1 MRMTLKRLTAWMLT
15 LMMIVSCVPASAV
28 EGSVF
33 DYSASTSAYDV
44 MPLSD
49 GEENITVTFVIDKSE
64 YTNDPDSGGSHVR
77 STAAIEGGELTYT
90 LKEIDTGEDYVV
102 TGTGTVCSYSIPAG
116 TSLSE
121 NGYSFPPLTPADAG
135 EGSRYSYN
143 SLLSW
148 VTAGK
153 MVCHVDTVFNENTT
167 LYLQLF
173 ETGSTVYSINFV
185 CSDDGHSY
193 MSIGNLAMGQALS
206 QERIDAATSAANA
219 YNKSWCNYGIKSG
232 QQIAKWQF
240 KVTATGEMVD
250 LKAGT
255 PIAEAYVNEQYG
267 NSIRAYAV
275 WEDIPST
282 VTATFQYASS
292 YDETTGDP
300 VYTTVE
306 SRELNAGDALGT
318 LPDMT
323 ELTPEGSTFI
333 GWQYADADGN
343 LMYATAETV
352 INADTTYTAV
362 FGTLVTATF
371 KYVTCDEE
379 TDTDVEQ
386 IIETRQLNAGDALGT
401 LPDMSAYENPLWV
414 LAGWY
419 NEADAESEEIEYIT
433 AETVITENATYIA
446 EFSYPECGYVTL
458 IDILPDGSIRDGIE
472 PNISL
477 PVGMTIAEGIAAN
490 EEYDG
495 FVLTDDTLASAC
507 IWRTADGELADLTEV
522 VTAETDISLYTYT
535 YQIILTLNPN
545 TAAEAEGIMTLS
557 LVETETNEDTGVITM
572 TITAREGETL
582 TEEQLTVNGTDLTQ
596 YAWTD
601 SEGNPVDLQ
610 ALTTTGVTES
620 ITATSD
626 GTLAAVEHTVTLNLT
641 RDGEVV
647 THVVTVKE
655 GEKPTAADFVMA
667 DGTDLM
673 LYTWTDA
680 NNAAVTLQNLITN
693 GVTEN
698 ITLTSDGTLTGVES
712 RTGTISFYVCI
723 DDVWVRLPESGTMT
737 AYWLNNSWYLTSAQ
751 LQSVYGKFGFTGMES
766 GTTTYFPHCTGN
778 GTLWGDRATYESNGT
793 VYSPLVNNYS
803 NGPSCEVYYTPGSV
817 ITSSKSAN
825 DAKAGNSFYTVTVSD
840 PGQLVY
846 EESDLPPVQYVF
858 TGHSAEVVDL
868 VLKENVVW
876 TCTGK
881 DGTSIQAN
889 TTGDGFAITS
899 VTQPYVITPEPVLLA
914 DKVLVEYD
922 VNLPGPAADEEYA
935 SPAVEGKPLHY
946 TDYLDPNGTHTVLA
960 LEPDTYFYT
969 SGKYLV
975 EATFLGW
982 AVNGDTTTEN
992 LLDPGDTLTL
1002 AFYAGQTVTLTAQ
1015 WGERAGAATGSSMVN
1030 FFVSLEA
1037 VSEGTTEWTGN
1048 TETNKFTKSVY
1059 ATDCGVT
1066 GLQVMAN
1073 SELYPGGA
1081 EPIGQETHYF
1091 VLGGTSGTDLNAN
1104 HDLITSELSTGF
1116 TWQNSAGDSFTF
1128 QASFPSDE
1136 TVLRNVRTMIDNG
1149 TEITINGHKIT
1160 SEELTTTNFTIK
1172 WYVYKVSNVDGW
1184 HIDGILVAKSGEM
1197 IVTKTFAGDEA
1208 AISAIKTNFTID
1220 VASESAPV
1228 HPNAG
1233 LQITNATSVSGNTYT
1248 WKVPVDQYYDYT
1260 VTENYYIYDVDLA
1273 TYKAQYRVRNS
1284 NTASQNK
1291 GWTSYSSS
1299 SNITVTGRGYNETDN
1314 ERLQVD
1320 FLNTYTAPGTVV
1332 VQKIDAVTGN
1342 LMPNVS
1348 FKIGGTT
1355 TAGATL
1361 QMYHVQ
1367 GSHYSADSTFGGTLT
1382 DTITTDASGQAYLW
1396 IGGGDYWLEE
1406 VVPDGYDDPGR
1417 ITVTLEG
1424 ESETSY
1430 KVIAIKNPSAGENGE
1445 NTEKFLAI
1453 GGSDNLTLI
1462 VKNYSRLIDLTV
1474 TKNWLDGENKPVT
1487 IQLYRDGNPLGTDYT
1502 VTFDGTTDSKETSAW
1517 SCTFTGLPLYADGG
1531 LAQYTIRE
1539 EKIGDFSYSDEYLAS
1554 GGYLYYNV
1562 TYSDMKYLDGEVE
1575 TDDMTA
1581 VDTIALEVSNERRHG
1596 SLVIAKVDESGSAL
1610 AGATFALYDA
1620 ADVGSITS
1628 KDALSGFDPE
1638 YTATSAA
1645 NGTVDFGDVEAGRY
1659 YMIEQSAP
1667 TGYTGSDLLYFI
1679 QFDGLNSKMFYY
1691 ATSTD
1696 ETGTVTGSWT
1706 STAKRVTNTSV
1717 TVDIPVTKKWV
1728 DNDNEFGR
1736 RPNSINV
1743 TLTGTDSDGKVV
1755 STQTVTLTAD
1765 NSDSNL
1771 GAGGTAQQSD
1781 TWIYTFRDLPQYAS
1795 GKVVTYTVSESVIA
1809 GYTPVYDQATHTITN
1824 TLAQNLSFTVSKL
1837 VEGNFADKKKA
1848 FNFTAVA
1855 YNAAGDEVARQTFT
1869 LAHGGSKIIENLPYG
1884 AYIVVTEEPDGYTA
1898 QYALGQERT
1907 DGASYTSGVLL
1918 DSAQG
1923 VTFINTKNVTIETGV
1938 DLDGL
1943 PYTMLLL
1950 GAAGLGLIW
1959 LMTARRRRN
1968 EN

>member
-1 MRMTLKRLTAWMLT
+1 MTLKRLTAWMLT

-572 TITAREGETL
+572 TITAREGEQL
-582 TEEQLTVNGTDLTQ
+582 TENDFIVNGTDLTQ

-601 SEGNPVDLQ
+601 SEGNAVDLR
-610 ALTTTGVTES
+610 ALTTTGVTGS

-626 GTLAAVEHTVTLNLT
+626 GTLAAADEFTLTFNLT
-641 RDGEVV
+641 RGDEMTTYTVTKAAGEVF
-647 THVVTVKE
+647 
-655 GEKPTAADFVMA
+655 AATDFV
-667 DGTDLM
+667 
-673 LYTWTDA
+673 
-680 NNAAVTLQNLITN
+680 VN
-693 GVTEN
+693 GVDLIAYAWTEN
-698 ITLTSDGTLTGVES
+698 DVVLPLTSLVGTTLTADRTLESDGTLTSSSLTEHPNHWVN
-712 RTGTISFYVCI
+712 FYVFV
-723 DDVWVRLPESGTMT
+723 DNQRELVSSQSVVDFVGTF
-737 AYWLNNSWYLTSAQ
+737 NSSTRHALSANT
-751 LQSVYGKFGFTGMES
+751 LESVYGAYGFSADSLTDGNQSFAHVDS
-766 GTTTYFPHCTGN
+766 GGSTIWVCTADEVDGSVYVPTVLHEGN
-778 GTLWGDRATYESNGT
+778 VD
-793 VYSPLVNNYS
+793 
-803 NGPSCEVYYTPGSV
+803 VYYLPKQTLAGSASY
-817 ITSSKSAN
+817 TAHSA
-825 DAKAGNSFYTVTVSD
+825 ANSFYTVTVSD
-840 PGQLVY
+840 VAGIVYTADELPERTITLTGGTTSMTVEAPPEGMSWVCEGQDDSIEDNY
-846 EESDLPPVQYVF
+846 
-858 TGHSAEVVDL
+858 TVVD
-868 VLKENVVW
+868 N
-876 TCTGK
+876 
-881 DGTSIQAN
+881 
-889 TTGDGFAITS
+889 GDGSITYTFTNIS
-899 VTQPYVITPEPVLLA
+899 EPYVIKIEGAV
-914 DKVLVEYD
+914 KVAYD
-922 VNLPGPAADEEYA
+922 
-935 SPAVEGKPLHY
+935 
-946 TDYLDPNGTHTVLA
+946 LA
-960 LEPDTYFYT
+960 LPQTPADTEYGTPKVMGVSDYSEILEIADADTYTVKAPAPTSYFYKY
-969 SGKYLV
+969 GKYLG

-982 AVNGDTTTEN
+982 ALNGDTTN
-992 LLDPGDTLTL
+992 LIQPGTVIDLSD
-1002 AFYAGQTVTLTAQ
+1002 YDGQSVTLTAQ
-1015 WGERAGAATGSSMVN
+1015 WQQELGGTASIWNSTMLN
-1030 FFVSLEA
+1030 FFVALNA
-1037 VSEGTTEWTGN
+1037 VSEGTEAWEGN
-1048 TETNKFTKSVY
+1048 TDTSYFTQSVY
-1059 ATDCGVT
+1059 TTDSGVT
-1066 GLQVMAN
+1066 GAQVIVSDNHN
-1073 SELYPGGA
+1073 SNQIY
-1081 EPIGQETHYF
+1081 Y
-1091 VLGGTSGTDLNAN
+1091 LGGTSGTDLNAN
-1104 HDLITSELSTGF
+1104 HDLIVSALSAGYTHTSEVDGQEYVAT
-1116 TWQNSAGDSFTF
+1116 
-1128 QASFPSDE
+1128 ASFPSDE
-1136 TVLRNVRTMIDNG
+1136 TVLRNVRQMIESG
-1149 TEITINGHKIT
+1149 SATIKINERVI
-1160 SEELTTTNFTIK
+1160 SAEEMTTANFTVK
-1172 WYVYKVSNVDGW
+1172 WYVYKFDKTDGW

-1228 HPNAG
+1228 HPSAG

-1260 VTENYYIYDVDLA
+1260 VTENNYIYDVNLA

-1284 NTASQNK
+1284 NVDSQNK

-1679 QFDGLNSKMFYY
+1679 QFDGLNSTMFYY

-1706 STAKRVTNTSV
+1706 STAKRVVNESNKTDV
-1717 TVDIPVTKKWV
+1717 TVTKQWA
-1728 DNDNEFGR
+1728 DASNSYAR
-1736 RPNSINV
+1736 RPTTITV

-1755 STQTVTLTAD
+1755 STQTVNITD
-1765 NSDSNL
+1765 SNSDSSL
-1771 GAGGTAQQSD
+1771 GSDGTTVASD
-1781 TWIYTFRDLPQYAS
+1781 TWTYTFDDLPQYVG
-1795 GKVVTYTVSESVIA
+1795 GKAVTYTVTENTVP
-1809 GYTPVYDQATHTITN
+1809 GYTTTYDQDKLEITN
-1824 TLAQNLSFTVSKL
+1824 TLISDLTYTVNKQIK
-1837 VEGNFADKKKA
+1837 GNFADPTKK
-1848 FNFTAVA
+1848 FEFTAVVKD
-1855 YNAAGDEVARQTFT
+1855 NTGNTIKTETFKLT
-1869 LAHGGSKIIENLPYG
+1869 GGASWTITGIPYG
-1884 AYIVVTEEPDGYTA
+1884 ASVMVTEVPDGYSA
-1898 QYALGQERT
+1898 EYMLGNEVF
-1907 DGASYTSGVLL
+1907 GGESYTSGAIVD
-1918 DSAQG
+1918 DSQG